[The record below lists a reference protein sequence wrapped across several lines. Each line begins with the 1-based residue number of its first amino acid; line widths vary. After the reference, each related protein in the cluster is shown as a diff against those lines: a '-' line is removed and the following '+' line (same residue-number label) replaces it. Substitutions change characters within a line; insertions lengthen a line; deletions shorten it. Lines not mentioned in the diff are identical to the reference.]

1 MKKFLKVLLIIITVI
16 VLLLVGLV
24 LAARPPFTVVSPRET
39 EYTEIEDVMNAYL
52 LERATIAFDGYPGEG
67 ELNIVLEEEGL
78 SQALADALYT
88 QTDDFPK
95 GMEFLGALIRIGPE
109 TATVSGSFKFSIIT
123 FGLSAKVEAE
133 IEGEDLK
140 AQLLSAKLGRV
151 PLPLKLIL
159 NLVGKFTELP
169 EEVAAMAV
177 TLPLGDEEDEDEE
190 FNITN
195 LSLQAGEIVLSIPA
209 PDFDIFEVSVKEM
222 KEYKSEIAKTFPNN
236 HVAVQHIENFIV
248 ILEKAQAEG
257 KRANPL
263 RLDAEY
269 RAFFAALSDEEVDRL
284 IEEELIDQ
292 ETLDYL
298 ESNLF

>member
-1 MKKFLKVLLIIITVI
+1 
-16 VLLLVGLV
+16 
-24 LAARPPFTVVSPRET
+24 
-39 EYTEIEDVMNAYL
+39 
-52 LERATIAFDGYPGEG
+52 
-67 ELNIVLEEEGL
+67 
-78 SQALADALYT
+78 
-88 QTDDFPK
+88 
-95 GMEFLGALIRIGPE
+95 
-109 TATVSGSFKFSIIT
+109 
-123 FGLSAKVEAE
+123 
-133 IEGEDLK
+133 
-140 AQLLSAKLGRV
+140 
-151 PLPLKLIL
+151 
-159 NLVGKFTELP
+159 
-169 EEVAAMAV
+169 MAV